1 MNSQFLRMDLRSET
15 STLSFNQGLGPLI
28 LFLVSTSLLAT
39 AFPLFIYP
47 NLATYAA
54 LIAMGLAFTAIAW
67 AAWLA
72 LRYEGITA
80 SDVGLGRRDVVPGVL
95 VILGLYLF
103 INMVAAAMAVY
114 STGSLQFAIP
124 GDVSASGWIVMAL
137 LQLLFVGIA
146 EEFAFRAYVQNKL
159 IALVGG
165 GNEHLRKAGGILL
178 GVLLFTAWHIP
189 QRVFGQGLSTPGEIL
204 GTLIV
209 VVLLGIFLGVLY
221 EYTRNVVLCGFLHG
235 TFNWS
240 FVFVADASADSAILL
255 AVPVFAALVRYYR
268 RWAKAARIP
277 GFGRQMQAGPSVS

>member
-1 MNSQFLRMDLRSET
+1 MNVQSLRIGNDT
-15 STLSFNQGLGPLI
+15 SRLSFNQGLAPLI

-47 NLATYAA
+47 NLGTNAT
-54 LIAMGLAFTAIAW
+54 LIAMALAFVAIAG

-72 LRYEGITA
+72 LRYEGLTA

-103 INMVAAAMAVY
+103 INAVAAAIAIYATGTFRFAV
-114 STGSLQFAIP
+114 P
-124 GDVSASGWIVMAL
+124 GDASASAWVVMAL

-165 GNEHLRKAGGILL
+165 GQNHLRKAGGILL
-178 GVLLFTAWHIP
+178 GVLLFAVWHIP
-189 QRVFGQGLSTPGEIL
+189 QRVFGQGLSSPGDIL

-209 VVLLGIFLGVLY
+209 VVILGIFLGVLY
-221 EYTRNVVLCGFLHG
+221 EYTRNVVLCGLLHG

-240 FVFVADASADSAILL
+240 FVFVADVSPDSAILI
-255 AVPVFAALVRYYR
+255 AVPVFIGLVWYYR
-268 RWAKAARIP
+268 RWAKAAHVP
-277 GFGRQMQAGPSVS
+277 GFGRQIQARASSS